1 MAKRKH
7 KKKSSK
13 QSNCSKIK
21 YGILPIRR
29 VKYGD
34 RHPHVVVLE
43 GDNENISVGLT
54 TSNKRGDLTPV
65 RYSNGKKGYMKR
77 NADRKDKY
85 FYDRKVGANGVGPRA
100 DDYLRIAKP
109 EHVLSK
115 NKVDELFNSNKR

>member
-1 MAKRKH
+1 M
-7 KKKSSK
+7 
-13 QSNCSKIK
+13 
-21 YGILPIRR
+21 PIRR

-65 RYSNGKKGYMKR
+65 RYSNGKKGYKKR

-85 FYDRKVGANGVGPRA
+85 FYDRLEKYHLDVESENKA
-100 DDYLRIAKP
+100 YKIAI
-109 EHVLSK
+109 
-115 NKVDELFNSNKR
+115 NKLLKDLENRHK